1 MAIRPNA
8 VTSVSSETVTQLTVP
23 PGERASVRELSRM
36 IDKSGGPVTVSRG
49 DQQVELPGV
58 FVDLIRSVAGA
69 ANAGAVV
76 DVVHLQQRVTVVL
89 RHSLAGSDGELTS
102 QEVADVLNVSRPHVV
117 KLARTGV
124 LPHRMVGNRHR
135 FREDDVLAYQ
145 QRTAAARE
153 RTLADLAPAGGYDA
167 ADF

>member
-1 MAIRPNA
+1 MATRRNA
-8 VTSVSSETVTQLTVP
+8 AILDSSETGTELTIS
-23 PGERASVRELSRM
+23 PGERAKARELSRV
-36 IDKSGGPVTVSRG
+36 IDRSGGPVTVSRG

-69 ANAGAVV
+69 ASAGAVV

-89 RHSLAGSDGELTS
+89 RHSPAGSDGELTS

-145 QRTAAARE
+145 QRTAEARE
-153 RTLADLAPAGGYDA
+153 KALAELAPVLGYVA